1 MIHQTIVGIDIS
13 KARLDV
19 HLHPSGEA
27 FSVAN
32 GKAGITTLV
41 RRLITPAP
49 QAVGLEA
56 SGGYE
61 QPLARALHAAGITV
75 FILPPARVRSFA
87 RAIGIEAKT
96 DALDAGVIARCLA
109 ATGDRLRPY
118 APDPACERLSALAA
132 HRRRLIA
139 ERTGLASQLD
149 TIDEP
154 LVRRMIGA
162 RLRSIAHAILVLDK
176 EMQALLDAEHRLGR
190 RFQCLTAVKG
200 VGPVLTTGLV
210 ADMPELG
217 RITAQPAAA
226 LVGVAPHARQSA
238 TPPAQDGAAAAASTC
253 ATSSTWLPS
262 APSVSP
268 TAPSPPSTNASA
280 PTANPSSSPSSP
292 PCVSSSPSST
302 PSLATTQPSLPK
314 TTVACSGVQRASSA
328 IVCGELD
335 AGTSPA

>member
-200 VGPVLTTGLV
+200 VGPVLATGLV

-217 RITAQPAAA
+217 RISAKAAAA
-226 LVGVAPHARQSA
+226 LVGVAPHARQSGNTTRPGRCRGGRKHLRDILYMA
-238 TPPAQDGAAAAASTC
+238 TLSAVRIPDSPVAAFYKRLRANGKPFKLALVAAMRKLLSI
-253 ATSSTWLPS
+253 L
-262 APSVSP
+262 
-268 TAPSPPSTNASA
+268 NAIA
-280 PTANPSSSPSSP
+280 RNHKAF
-292 PCVSSSPSST
+292 
-302 PSLATTQPSLPK
+302 A
-314 TTVACSGVQRASSA
+314 A
-328 IVCGELD
+328 
-335 AGTSPA
+335 